1 MKCIIC
7 RGDIEP
13 LVNAE
18 GVIYWT
24 EGHNA
29 EPISKGRCCSRCN
42 EDIVIPA
49 RITDM
54 QMSVLGNLYKEDKKD
69 G

>member
-7 RGDIEP
+7 RGPIEP
-13 LVNAE
+13 HVNAE

-29 EPISKGRCCSRCN
+29 EPISQGRCCNRCN

-54 QMSVLGNLYKEDKKD
+54 QMSVVGNLYKENKD
-69 G
+69 E